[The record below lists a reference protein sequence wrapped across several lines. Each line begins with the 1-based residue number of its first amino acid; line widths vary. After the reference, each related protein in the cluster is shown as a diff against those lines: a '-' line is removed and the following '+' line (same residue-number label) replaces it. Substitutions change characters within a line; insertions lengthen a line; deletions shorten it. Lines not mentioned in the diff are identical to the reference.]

1 MTFYFNS
8 YSSLSRV
15 RAEAA
20 KPNQVNRAAG
30 AALEIQD
37 LRSQVDRLYMITEAL
52 WTLLKRETNCTEEE
66 LGKLVEEIDMRD
78 GKLDG
83 RMASVPPKCPS
94 CSRTV
99 SARTGTCI
107 YCGTRADPSQVF

>member
-1 MTFYFNS
+1 MCS
-8 YSSLSRV
+8 ASGGAPV
-15 RAEAA
+15 R
-20 KPNQVNRAAG
+20 QG
-30 AALEIQD
+30 D
-37 LRSQVDRLYMITEAL
+37 H
-52 WTLLKRETNCTEEE
+52 TEEE
-66 LGKLVEEIDMRD
+66 LGKLIEEIDLRD

-83 RMASVPPKCPS
+83 RMASVPPKCAQ